1 MKAES
6 NSVWEELA
14 ALINS
19 RPEEERKR
27 YFEGIRRFKHDLQ
40 NALGMISTA
49 EKLME
54 REGRS
59 NPEFKVDWEL
69 LGIIKEG
76 ADEAFALL
84 AEIAQFAEAIKT

>member
-1 MKAES
+1 MKAKS
-6 NSVWEELA
+6 NATWEELA

-27 YFEGIRRFKHDLQ
+27 YIEEIRRFKHDLQ
-40 NALGMISTA
+40 NALGIISTA

-59 NPEFKVDWEL
+59 NPEITVDWEL
-69 LGIIKEG
+69 LNVIKEG
-76 ADEAFALL
+76 VAEASALL
-84 AEIAQFAEAIKT
+84 SEIAEFAEAIKT